1 MHTNS
6 PRTIHLVD
14 DSEAIRER
22 LKELLLSCACATVL
36 GESGSVAEAVPRIK
50 ATKPDFVVLD
60 YRLPDG
66 NGLDV
71 LRQTRVEAPQTC
83 FIVLTNHA
91 TPQLQQAFAQAGV
104 RHVLDKS
111 HEFHRLAEVISDLSG
126 R

>member
-1 MHTNS
+1 MRTDS

-22 LKELLLSCACATVL
+22 LKELLLSCTCAAVR
-36 GESGSVAEAVPRIK
+36 GEAGTVAEAVRQIK
-50 ATKPDFVVLD
+50 TAKPDFVVLD
-60 YRLPDG
+60 YQLPDG

-71 LRQTRVEAPQTC
+71 LRQTRAEAPQTC

-91 TPQLQQAFAQAGV
+91 TPQLQQAFAQAGA
-104 RHVLDKS
+104 RMVLDKS
-111 HEFHRLAEVISDLSG
+111 NEFQRLAEVISDLSG